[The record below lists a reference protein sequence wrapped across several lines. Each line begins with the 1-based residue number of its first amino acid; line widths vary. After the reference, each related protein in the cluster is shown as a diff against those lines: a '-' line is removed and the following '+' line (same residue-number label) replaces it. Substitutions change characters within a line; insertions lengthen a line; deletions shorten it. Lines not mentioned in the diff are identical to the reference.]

1 LLCREAA
8 EYGTST
14 ALEMM
19 PFSQINN
26 FFGALSLVESAGAF
40 NGGLLL
46 DLWHVARGGM
56 NYNEISTMPI
66 KRIVSVELDDA
77 DAQPQGSLWEDTLHH
92 RRLCGEVR
100 CDRTSSS
107 LLSAAPGIAG
117 SILLRLSRGNT
128 GSGALKTRRAERLKL
143 L

>member
-1 LLCREAA
+1 MHVEPEFLVDWFADGTRRQASDAIGRELFEAVAVLGARHIKVAPEIDGAVYPLSRVVDEFALLCREAA

-46 DLWHVARGGM
+46 DLWHVARGRYGLQ
-56 NYNEISTMPI
+56 
-66 KRIVSVELDDA
+66 RDLDDA
-77 DAQPQGSLWEDTLHH
+77 NKANCL
-92 RRLCGEVR
+92 RRIR
-100 CDRTSSS
+100 
-107 LLSAAPGIAG
+107 
-117 SILLRLSRGNT
+117 
-128 GSGALKTRRAERLKL
+128 
-143 L
+143 